1 MRDFLVGL
9 ALVLVIEGFLYA
21 AFPEA
26 MKRMLEQVKTIP
38 PQSLRIVGLG
48 SVVVG
53 LGMVWL
59 IRR

>member
-1 MRDFLVGL
+1 MSDFLVGL

-26 MKRMLEQVKTIP
+26 MKRMLEQVRDMP
-38 PQSLRIVGLG
+38 PQTLRIAGLAGFVIGVGI
-48 SVVVG
+48 
-53 LGMVWL
+53 VWL